1 MWMDAKKTREEMQPA
16 RMVHRGHEYM
26 ADVVTARIDSRFKFS
41 KNAGAKTI
49 SVQIEDN
56 PVIFVVAR
64 IFGGNWRWQDWA
76 KKNLTTEELET
87 ASEYARDA

>member
-1 MWMDAKKTREEMQPA
+1 MQPA
-16 RMVHRGHEYM
+16 RMVHRGHEYL
-26 ADVVTARIDSRFKFS
+26 ADVVTARTEGRFKIS

-49 SVQIEDN
+49 SVQIEDTT
-56 PVIFVVAR
+56 VVFAVAR
-64 IFGGNWRWQDWA
+64 IFGGTWRWQDWA